1 VDEATRAII
10 AAAIDSA
17 EAHVAFDRA
26 VADLPE
32 TLRGRRPVDY
42 PHSPWELLE
51 HIRLA
56 QADLVA
62 FLMDPQY
69 QAPAW
74 PEEYWPPS
82 PEPPSPTAWQ
92 EAVVAVRRD
101 RDRLRKIV
109 MEIDDPSAP
118 IPWGGRKTYLR
129 TLLLAADHAAYH
141 IGQLVTVRRMLGAW
155 PSG

>member
-1 VDEATRAII
+1 VDEASRAII
-10 AAAIDSA
+10 AAAIDSP

-32 TLRGRRPVDY
+32 DLRGQRPVDY

-51 HIRLA
+51 HIRVA

-62 FLMDPQY
+62 FLVDPEY

-74 PEEYWPPS
+74 PDEYWPPS
-82 PEPPSPTAWQ
+82 PVPPSPTAWH

-101 RDRLRKIV
+101 RDRLRKLT
-109 MEIDDPSAP
+109 MEIDDLAAA
-118 IPWGGRKTYLR
+118 IPWGGHKTYLR

-141 IGQLVTVRRMLGAW
+141 IGQIVAVRRMLGAW